1 MKMAS
6 VLECA
11 LWNPQDLANV
21 KRIGGKKLN
30 FDRIQR
36 KGAKARRR
44 IHRSADSFVRAKASM
59 WQEHAD
65 KAVRAPKK
73 PRGAR

>member
-1 MKMAS
+1 MEMAS

-30 FDRIQR
+30 FDRI
-36 KGAKARRR
+36 
-44 IHRSADSFVRAKASM
+44 
-59 WQEHAD
+59 
-65 KAVRAPKK
+65 
-73 PRGAR
+73 

>member
-1 MKMAS
+1 MEMAS

-36 KGAKARRR
+36 KGAKAR
-44 IHRSADSFVRAKASM
+44 
-59 WQEHAD
+59 
-65 KAVRAPKK
+65 
-73 PRGAR
+73 